1 MPARPYL
8 SIFALAGAL
17 LGATVAAH
25 AQTYPM
31 PTAPAGANAAAP
43 QAGAPGVP
51 PHRHNRLRGVLDQL
65 KLTPDQRTQIRS
77 AMQSFRASRNTAT
90 PMTRQQLFASIEGTL
105 TPAQRTQ
112 FENGMRRQR
121 QPASPQ
127 AAPSPNS

>member
-25 AQTYPM
+25 AQPYPM
-31 PTAPAGANAAAP
+31 PTAPAGANAPAP
-43 QAGAPGVP
+43 QTGAPGAL
-51 PHRHNRLRGVLDQL
+51 PHRHNKLRGVLSQL
-65 KLTPDQRTQIRS
+65 DLTPDQRKTIRS

-90 PMTRQQLFASIEGTL
+90 PMTRRQLFSNIENTL

-112 FENGMRRQR
+112 FENGMRRQG
-121 QPASPQ
+121 PPQ
-127 AAPSPNS
+127 APPPPNS

>member
-43 QAGAPGVP
+43 QGVP